1 MCREKIQ
8 YVQEPCCMRCGK
20 PVALE
25 RTEYCHDCAT
35 KQHIY
40 DRGCSLYLYSE
51 EVSRAVQL
59 FKYHNHRVYGKVF
72 AEEMAKRFQRQIK
85 TWNIQEIIPIPMYE
99 KKRRQRGYNQTEILA
114 KWFGRATGIPVN
126 TEAVMRIRPTV
137 PQKELNDTQRKRN
150 LRGAFRVNPE
160 WNPVGN
166 VLLLDDIYTT
176 GSTIDHVAYVLK
188 KTRQMKVFFLT
199 ISIGQGV

>member
-1 MCREKIQ
+1 MH
-8 YVQEPCCMRCGK
+8 CGK
-20 PVALE
+20 PVVSE

-35 KQHIY
+35 KRHIY
-40 DRGCSLYLYSE
+40 DQGCSLYLYSE

-59 FKYHNHRVYGKVF
+59 FKYHNCRIYGKIF

-85 TWNIQEIIPIPMYE
+85 IWNIQEIIPIPMYE
-99 KKRRQRGYNQTEILA
+99 KKRRRRGYNQTEILA
-114 KWFGRATGIPVN
+114 KWLGRATGIPVN

-137 PQKELNDTQRKRN
+137 PQKELNDTQRKKN
-150 LRGAFRVNPE
+150 LRGAFRVNPA
-160 WNPVGN
+160 WSPVGN

-176 GSTIDHVAYVLK
+176 GSTMDHVAYVLK
-188 KTRQMKVFFLT
+188 KTGKMKVFFLT